1 MREGD
6 CGPRLRNRAQTSRDA
21 EQGRDMANDARDFAA
36 TASIRE
42 IFLRKGLAE
51 GEPDG

>member
-21 EQGRDMANDARDFAA
+21 EQGRGLSNDARDFAA
-36 TASIRE
+36 PVSIRE

-51 GEPDG
+51 DEPDG